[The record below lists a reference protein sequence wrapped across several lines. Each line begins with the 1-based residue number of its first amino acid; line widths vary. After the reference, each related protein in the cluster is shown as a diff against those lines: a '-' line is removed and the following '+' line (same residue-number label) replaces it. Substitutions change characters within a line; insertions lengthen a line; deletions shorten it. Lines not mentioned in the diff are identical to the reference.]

1 MIKKSTWL
9 WIAAGLCTG
18 LVGTTQAAL
27 TEAEFE
33 QAWKELNIPASA
45 KQAEAKLQADAAQ
58 VAPWIIKKMTVLND
72 ADKVDE
78 IITQLDSD
86 DFRTREEASTR
97 LQRLGRSVEPNLR
110 VVLAQTRSS
119 EVKVRVQELL
129 DLLNKKPQRGEEK
142 VVVNAPPQDAIGVRL
157 IASTGADALPN
168 LQKIQAKTPWDT
180 TRNDAQTTL
189 MRLVIQQV
197 EQRTTELEQAIA
209 TQRSGDAR
217 KALDQIKGV
226 LAAAGMEKNT
236 MFDAALQGLAAKIK
250 MAETLDALQAKI
262 AANPQDNASRETLA
276 RLLLINLGQPIEA
289 QKVLTKD
296 CDAKLVALVELLM
309 KPVKDLTLTEHVAL
323 ADGLMAEIKAPTAEN
338 TAMAKRAWQSYRAAV
353 NDPKAKPLQAQYRPK
368 LDSLEVALMRLGVD
382 LPDVMNVASVV
393 DLTKHVA
400 KGEWKKTDKT
410 LEVEKGTFA
419 LLNIPFQPEGGYE
432 WSLRVTRLDGED
444 GIFIAIPVAGATAN
458 LNLGGW
464 ANTCSGLETI
474 GGVDAQGNQ
483 EEGVSVQGGI
493 ENNKPQDVVIRVEYN
508 KEKAE
513 AKIVVTMNGKP
524 FCNWT
529 GATAQLGRH
538 SVWRTMTSGNLAIGA
553 YQSKVRFE
561 NFRLVPLDAM
571 IKLLKDTK
579 VDKTADEPAAQEAEL
594 RMQIDQTVPIER

>member
-1 MIKKSTWL
+1 MMKNSTWL

-33 QAWKELNIPASA
+33 QAWKELGTPASA

-78 IITQLDSD
+78 IIVQLDSD
-86 DFRTREEASTR
+86 DFRTREDASVR

-110 VVLAQTRSS
+110 VVLAKTHSA

-129 DLLNKKPQRGEEK
+129 DQLNKPQRGGEK
-142 VVVNAPPQDAIGVRL
+142 VVASAPPQDAIGVRL
-157 IASTGADALPN
+157 LATTGAEALSG

-180 TRNDAQTTL
+180 TRNDAQATL
-189 MRLVIQQV
+189 ARLVIQRV
-197 EQRTTELEQAIA
+197 EQRTSELEQAIA

-236 MFDAALQGLAAKIK
+236 MFDAALQGLAAKVK

-276 RLLLINLGQPIEA
+276 RLLMINLGLPAEA

-309 KPVKDLTLTEHVAL
+309 KPMKDLTLTEHVAL
-323 ADGLMAEIKAPTAEN
+323 ADGLMAEIKTPTAEN

-353 NDPKAKPLQAQYRPK
+353 NDPKAKPLQAEYRPK

-382 LPDVMNVASVV
+382 LPDVMKVASVV
-393 DLTKHVA
+393 DLAKHVA
-400 KGEWKKTDKT
+400 KGEWKKTDET
-410 LEVEKGTFA
+410 LEVENGNFA
-419 LLNIPFQPEGGYE
+419 LLNIPFTPAGGYE
-432 WSLRVTRLDGED
+432 WSLRITRLDGED

-483 EEGVSVQGGI
+483 DVGVSVKGGI
-493 ENNKPQDVVIRVEYN
+493 ENNKPQDVVIRVEYD
-508 KEKAE
+508 KAKAE

-538 SVWRTMTSGNLAIGA
+538 SVWRTMTPGNLAIGA
-553 YQSKVRFE
+553 HQSKVRFE
-561 NFRLVPLDAM
+561 NFRLIPLDAM

-579 VDKTADEPAAQEAEL
+579 VDKTAVEPAAQEADL
-594 RMQIDQTVPIER
+594 QMQIDQIVPIER